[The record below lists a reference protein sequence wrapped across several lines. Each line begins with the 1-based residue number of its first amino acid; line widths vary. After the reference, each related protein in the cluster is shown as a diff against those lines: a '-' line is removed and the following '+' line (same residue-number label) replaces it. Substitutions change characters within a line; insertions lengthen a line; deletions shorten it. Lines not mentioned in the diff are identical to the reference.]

1 MPTTEASLSPES
13 LVQVQQ
19 WRYATKKFDPARTI
33 PQEAWAALEQALVLS
48 PSSYGLQPW
57 QFLVVTDPQVKARL
71 MAASWNQPQVA
82 DCSHL
87 VVFLAKERI
96 VEADLDHF
104 LERIAQVREQSVE
117 SLQPYRGMMAGS
129 LVQGRSPAEQAQWS
143 ARQAYIALGNFM
155 TSAALLGV
163 DTCPMEGI
171 DTAQYDRILG
181 LEGSGY
187 RTVVACPAGYRATDD
202 AYAAKPK
209 VRFPV
214 AELVHNI

>member
-1 MPTTEASLSPES
+1 MTTVAALSPKD
-13 LVQVQQ
+13 LLAVQS
-19 WRYATKKFDPARTI
+19 WRYATKKFDPSKPI
-33 PQEAWAALEQALVLS
+33 PSDLWAALEQSLVLT

-57 QFLVVTDPQVKARL
+57 KFVVVTDPDLKRQLRP
-71 MAASWNQPQVA
+71 ASWNQSQIE

-96 VEADLDHF
+96 TEADVDRL
-104 LERIAQVREQSVE
+104 IARTAEVRGQDLE
-117 SLQPYRGMMAGS
+117 SLQGYRGFMMGD
-129 LVQGRSPAEQAQWS
+129 LVKGARAAVIDQWS

-163 DTCPMEGI
+163 DTCPVEGL
-171 DTAQYDRILG
+171 DPAAYDRILG

-187 RTVVACPAGYRATDD
+187 RTVCACPAGYRATEDG
-202 AYAAKPK
+202 YAAKPK

-214 AELVHNI
+214 DQVIDRR